1 MVECACNPNTP
12 EMNAGGAEGQDH
24 LQLHRELKASR
35 GYVKSCLKKKGRGEG
50 RRREGR
56 KEERKQAGF
65 IEHSAGCHLQ
75 PCADTEGRSSHPE
88 LTP

>member
-1 MVECACNPNTP
+1 MRLANYEFRANL
-12 EMNAGGAEGQDH
+12 D
-24 LQLHRELKASR
+24 
-35 GYVKSCLKKKGRGEG
+35 YIIYCLKKKGSGEG

-56 KEERKQAGF
+56 KEERKEAGF